1 LHLVDCLYTKRVV
14 AGELRKGQ
22 LLRGDVDACIDKA
35 NGVNVELN
43 SRSGRT
49 TIGDAVILLLKV
61 VGVDRAIVSEVRL
74 APKTEAVLLARLV
87 FGKSATRK
95 LCA

>member
-1 LHLVDCLYTKRVV
+1 
-14 AGELRKGQ
+14 
-22 LLRGDVDACIDKA
+22 
-35 NGVNVELN
+35 
-43 SRSGRT
+43 
-49 TIGDAVILLLKV
+49 LLLKV